1 MRRAE
6 SKTAVDQ
13 VLATFCHLC
22 VALDLIFKLSLPVE
36 GRLMK
41 ERNTRERKGCRIAA
55 AAAHTANVLDT
66 PGAKIGLPHCSV

>member
-1 MRRAE
+1 MRRVE

-13 VLATFCHLC
+13 VLATFYHLC

-41 ERNTRERKGCRIAA
+41 ERNMRERKGCRIAA
-55 AAAHTANVLDT
+55 AAHTASVLDT
-66 PGAKIGLPHCSV
+66 LGTKIGLPHCSL